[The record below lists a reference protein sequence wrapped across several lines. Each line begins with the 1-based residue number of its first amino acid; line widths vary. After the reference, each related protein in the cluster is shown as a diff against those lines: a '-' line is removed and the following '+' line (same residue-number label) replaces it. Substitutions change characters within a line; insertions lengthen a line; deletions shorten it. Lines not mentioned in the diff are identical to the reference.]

1 MTKPIADLAALL
13 SGLDPV
19 LMPGVQVFAR
29 LPHGRDPNG
38 LPLLASFRELEG
50 WSIVLAE
57 ADAHAAGLEPDFRA
71 DWIALRVHSDLAA
84 VGLTA
89 AVASALAA
97 AGIACNVIAAFH
109 HDHLFV
115 PVGQGEAALAA
126 LRDLQS
132 EAR

>member
-1 MTKPIADLAALL
+1 MSHPIADLATLL
-13 SGLDPV
+13 RALDPA
-19 LMPGVQVFAR
+19 LMPGVQVFAH
-29 LPHGRDPNG
+29 LAPSVDPAG
-38 LPLLASFRELEG
+38 LPLLASFREAEG
-50 WSIVLAE
+50 WSVVLAE
-57 ADAHAAGLEPDFRA
+57 ADARSAGLEADFRA

-115 PVGQGEAALAA
+115 PAGQGQAALAV
-126 LRDLQS
+126 LREL
-132 EAR
+132 ARKQG

>member
-1 MTKPIADLAALL
+1 MNRPIADLSALL
-13 SGLDPV
+13 DGLEPA

-29 LPHGRDPNG
+29 LPPGVEPTG
-38 LPLLASFRELEG
+38 LPLLASFREAEG
-50 WSIVLAE
+50 WSVVLAE
-57 ADAHAAGLEPDFRA
+57 ADALAAGLEADFRA

-89 AVASALAA
+89 AVSSALAA

-115 PVGQGEAALAA
+115 PAGQGQAALAVLRA
-126 LRDLQS
+126 LARS
-132 EAR
+132 EG